1 MKKLF
6 ATIVLLLA
14 VTAVMAVPAKRGLW
28 KTITLSDGTEM
39 KATLQGDEFGH
50 YWKGI
55 DGKKYVK
62 SGDTYFVMGEE
73 VVKNA
78 AARRAKAQQQ
88 RTKKMK
94 ARKASAD
101 KGQKKGLMILVNF
114 KDTKFQTADA
124 ATQALYNKIANT
136 T

>member
-62 SGDTYFVMGEE
+62 SGDTYVVMGEE
-73 VVKNA
+73 AVQ
-78 AARRAKAQQQ
+78 RAKAKRVKAQQL
-88 RTKKMK
+88 RAKKMK
-94 ARKASAD
+94 ARKGTSSY
-101 KGQKKGLMILVNF
+101 KGQKKGLIILVNF

-124 ATQALYNKIANT
+124 ATLCSSA
-136 T
+136 